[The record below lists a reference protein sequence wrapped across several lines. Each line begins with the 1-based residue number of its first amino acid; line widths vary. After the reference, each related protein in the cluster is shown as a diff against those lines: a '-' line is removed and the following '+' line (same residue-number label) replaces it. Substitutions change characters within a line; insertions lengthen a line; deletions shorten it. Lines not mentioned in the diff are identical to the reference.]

1 MTNPLTSLARAL
13 GTKPWLMGLA
23 GGIIWVDK
31 RLHRLFK
38 GKVSLVALAGLPSLR
53 LTTTGRKSGLPRST
67 NLLYF
72 PHGGDFVLVGSNWG
86 RPNDPAWTHNLRSNP
101 GAVVALAGKEIPVR
115 ARELRGDEYK
125 AMWKLLLEFW
135 PGYSMEEQAA
145 CRVLPIFEL
154 KTTTR

>member
-1 MTNPLTSLARAL
+1 MANPLTFLARAL

-31 RLHRLFK
+31 KLHRLFK

-72 PHGGDFVLVGSNWG
+72 PHDGDFVLVGSNWG
-86 RPNDPAWTHNLRSNP
+86 RPNHPAWTHNLRSHP
-101 GAVVALAGKEIPVR
+101 DAVVALAGKEIPVR
-115 ARELRGDEYK
+115 ARELLDDEYD
-125 AMWKLLLEFW
+125 AMWKLLLDFW
-135 PGYSMEEQAA
+135 PGYSMEERSA